1 MSKRKDYMA
10 IHHVM
15 FPQGS
20 VVVANGTR
28 LESFGIAK
36 QNTGICAL
44 ENGRCTL
51 QYRGDNL
58 FLG

>member
-1 MSKRKDYMA
+1 MA
-10 IHHVM
+10 IHHVI
-15 FPQGS
+15 FPQAS

-36 QNTGICAL
+36 QNTGTCAL

-51 QYRGDNL
+51 KYGGDNL
-58 FLG
+58 FWG